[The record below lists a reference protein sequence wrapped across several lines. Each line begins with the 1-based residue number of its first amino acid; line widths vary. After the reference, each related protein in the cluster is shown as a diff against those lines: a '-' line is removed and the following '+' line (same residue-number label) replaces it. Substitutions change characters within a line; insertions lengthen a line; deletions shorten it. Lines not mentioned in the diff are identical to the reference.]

1 MNLIIQNV
9 VLVALDQQEF
19 ERLTLFKIPKRIIYA
34 IEAVLDIA
42 LNSGLEPVRNESIA
56 KRQGIPKRYLEQ
68 TLQTLVKNRILVASR
83 GPRGG
88 YRLAKERRKIR
99 ISDIILSI
107 VGTKDKESN
116 FKSKLSNNIIKPLLN
131 ELNETCYKKLQQ
143 VTVED
148 IYNQIK
154 KSAKKNKKENL
165 DFVI

>member
-68 TLQTLVKNRILVASR
+68 TLQTLVKSRILVASR

-99 ISDIILSI
+99 ISDIVLSI
-107 VGTKDKESN
+107 VETKDKESN
-116 FKSKLSNNIIKPLLN
+116 FKSKLSNNVIKPLLN
-131 ELNETCYKKLQQ
+131 ELDETCHKKLQK
-143 VTVED
+143 VSKKRTWCT
-148 IYNQIK
+148 YNRY
-154 KSAKKNKKENL
+154 KNFKEGQH
-165 DFVI
+165 

>member
-1 MNLIIQNV
+1 M
-9 VLVALDQQEF
+9 ALDQQGF

-88 YRLAKERRKIR
+88 DRVAKERRKIR

-131 ELNETCYKKLQQ
+131 ELNETCHKKLRQ